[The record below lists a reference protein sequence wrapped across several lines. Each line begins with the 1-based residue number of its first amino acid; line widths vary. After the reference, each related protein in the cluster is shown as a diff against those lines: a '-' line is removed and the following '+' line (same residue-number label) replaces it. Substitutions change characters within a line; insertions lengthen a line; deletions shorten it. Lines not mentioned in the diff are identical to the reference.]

1 MDAGDLPGSLAWLAM
16 GLGYAWTVRKLSR
29 MARTPVTTDA
39 GQLDYKLT
47 IPVDGL
53 PVRRHAEQG
62 SVAPARNDV
71 AEPQARVE
79 LYRRA

>member
-1 MDAGDLPGSLAWLAM
+1 MDAGDLPGSLAWLAI

-29 MARTPVTTDA
+29 MARTPETRDT
-39 GQLDYKLT
+39 GKLDYKLT

-53 PVRRHAEQG
+53 PVRRHAEQC
-62 SVAPARNDV
+62 VAPARDDV
-71 AEPQARVE
+71 AEPQARAE